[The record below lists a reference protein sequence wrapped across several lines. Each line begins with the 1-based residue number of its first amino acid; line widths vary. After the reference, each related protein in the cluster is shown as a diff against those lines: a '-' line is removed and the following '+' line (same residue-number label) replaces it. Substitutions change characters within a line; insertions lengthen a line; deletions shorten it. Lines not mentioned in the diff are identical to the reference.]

1 MASPKESSRF
11 HTHEVFNQSTA
22 LENYNLYSSDSV
34 LQESVKRE
42 GAAWAEAQLLEFGK
56 RLGSQEVI
64 DWGFKANEHTPVFKP
79 FDRFGHRIDEV
90 EYHPSYHHLM
100 SLAAQEGLHS
110 APWSEGKNGAH
121 AARAAAYFM
130 NCQNEAGH
138 CCPIT
143 MTYAVVPVLKR
154 YPEIGEKWLKKIFTR
169 DYDSSYQPVENKKGA
184 TFGMAMTEKQG
195 GSDVRAN
202 TTRAEKISVRDNEF
216 VITGHKWFCSAPMSD
231 AFLVLAQLPEGLTC
245 FLVPRW
251 RPDGTR
257 NPFYIQRLKNKLGNR
272 SNASSEIEF
281 LNTWAQQVGEA
292 GRGVPTII
300 EMVNHTRFDC
310 VLGSS
315 ALMRRALTEAIHH
328 AHSREAFGKKLIDQS
343 LMQNVLTDLALESE
357 AATVL
362 MMRLARAFDSKDEKE
377 QSFRRL
383 ATAISK
389 YWVCKRAPSF
399 TYEAME
405 CLGGAG
411 YVEESILPR
420 LYRETP
426 VNSIWEGSGN
436 VNCLDVLRAIKKDPL
451 SLEILLQE
459 ISKASHPILN
469 EYGRKNFGAF
479 QNQPHRGGE
488 GEALAALPAEGATR
502 DPVIME
508 QENQARIQVE
518 KMVLALQASL
528 LLQHSPS
535 FVSDAFL
542 NSRLKGEK
550 GQCFGTLSSKTDF
563 SAILDRAWQD

>member
-1 MASPKESSRF
+1 MLYRKDFMASTPKPSSRF
-11 HTHEVFNQSTA
+11 HTHEVFNQSSA
-22 LENYNLYSSDSV
+22 LENYNLYSSDPV
-34 LQESVKRE
+34 LQDAVKRE
-42 GAAWAEAQLLEFGK
+42 GASWAEKDLLNFGK
-56 RLGSQEVI
+56 KIGSKQVI
-64 DWGFKANEHTPVFKP
+64 DWGFKANENTPILKP
-79 FDRFGHRIDEV
+79 YDRFGHRIDEV
-90 EYHPSYHHLM
+90 EYHPDYHHLM
-100 SLAAQEGLHS
+100 KLAVEQGLHS
-110 APWSEGKNGAH
+110 SPWTAEKPGAQ

-154 YPEIGEKWLKKIFTR
+154 FPEVGAKWLEKIYTR
-169 DYDSSYQPVENKKGA
+169 DYDSSYQAIEAKKGA

-195 GSDVRAN
+195 GSDVRTN
-202 TTRAEKISVRDNEF
+202 TTRAEKISVRENEF
-216 VITGHKWFCSAPMSD
+216 VLTGHKWFCSAPMSD
-231 AFLVLAQLPEGLTC
+231 AFLVLAQLPEGVTC
-245 FLVPRW
+245 FLVPRF

-281 LNTWAQQVGEA
+281 LNTWAQQLGEA

-315 ALMRRALTEAIHH
+315 ALMRRALAEAMHH
-328 AHSREAFGKKLIDQS
+328 TKHREAFGKKLIDQS
-343 LMQNVLTDLALESE
+343 LMQNVLSDLAIESE

-362 MMRLARAFDSKDEKE
+362 MMRLARAFDSTDPKE

-389 YWVCKRAPSF
+389 YWVCKRAPFF

-451 SLEILLQE
+451 SLEILIQE
-459 ISKASHPILN
+459 ISLASHPVLN
-469 EYGRKNFGAF
+469 AFVQKVGDDFRKI
-479 QNQPHRGGE
+479 
-488 GEALAALPAEGATR
+488 T
-502 DPVIME
+502 E
-508 QENQARIQVE
+508 QENQARRLIE
-518 KMVLALQASL
+518 KMVMALQASL
-528 LLQHSPS
+528 LLRNSPS
-535 FVSDAFL
+535 FISDAFL
-542 NSRLKGEK
+542 ATRLEGDW
-550 GQCFGTLSSKTDF
+550 GHAFGTLPSQVDF
-563 SAILDRAWQD
+563 KSVLARAWQSS

>member
-1 MASPKESSRF
+1 MASTPQSSSRF
-11 HTHEVFNQSTA
+11 HTHEVFNQSSA
-22 LENYNLYSSDSV
+22 LENYNLYSSDPV
-34 LQESVKRE
+34 LQEAVKRE
-42 GAAWAEAQLLEFGK
+42 GAAWAEKELHGFGEK
-56 RLGSQEVI
+56 IGSKEVI
-64 DWGFKANEHTPVFKP
+64 DWGFNANENTPILKP
-79 FDRFGHRIDEV
+79 YDRFGNRIDEV
-90 EYHPSYHHLM
+90 EYHPDYHHLM
-100 SLAAQEGLHS
+100 KLAAQQGLHS
-110 APWSEGKNGAH
+110 SPWTAEKPGAQ

-154 YPEIGEKWLKKIFTR
+154 YPEVGAKWLEKIYTR
-169 DYDSSYQPVENKKGA
+169 DYDPSYQAIEKKKGA

-202 TTRAEKISVRDNEF
+202 TTRAEKISVRENEF

-231 AFLVLAQLPEGLTC
+231 AFLVLAQLPEGITC
-245 FLVPRW
+245 FLVPRF

-281 LNTWAQQVGEA
+281 LNTWAQQLGEA

-315 ALMRRALTEAIHH
+315 ALMRRALAEAIHH
-328 AHSREAFGKKLIDQS
+328 ARHREAFGKKLIDQS
-343 LMQNVLTDLALESE
+343 LMQNVLSDLAIESE

-362 MMRLARAFDSKDEKE
+362 MMRLARAFDSTDPKE

-389 YWVCKRAPSF
+389 YWVCKRAPFF

-436 VNCLDVLRAIKKDPL
+436 VNCLDVLRALKKDPL

-459 ISKASHPILN
+459 ISISKHPILDA
-469 EYGRKNFGAF
+469 YVQDVAQSFRKI
-479 QNQPHRGGE
+479 E
-488 GEALAALPAEGATR
+488 
-502 DPVIME
+502 E
-508 QENQARIQVE
+508 QENQARAMVE

-528 LLQHSPS
+528 LLEHSPH

-542 NSRLKGEK
+542 HSRLRGEK
-550 GQCFGTLSSKTDF
+550 GQCFGSLSVGTDF
-563 SAILDRAWQD
+563 RAIVQRAYVDSTGPA